1 MIHLII
7 AEKDELITKDLI
19 VGILDSLVTETK
31 GTNGVFVLFHL
42 TQYNKIKDVLV
53 DDDWLNGKL
62 KELFKTNI
70 STHYEKSDK
79 VHVSFTPI
87 FNDETIIHIQP
98 IMFVGIDYGGYQFPS
113 FTRYIQ
119 DQFDQTYFEQTY
131 KMPYF
136 KK

>member
-1 MIHLII
+1 MSHLII

-19 VGILDSLVTETK
+19 IGILDSLTAETE
-31 GTNGVFVLFHL
+31 GTNGVFIIFHFKK
-42 TQYNKIKDVLV
+42 YNEIKDILV
-53 DDDWLNGKL
+53 DDDWLNDKL
-62 KELFKTNI
+62 KEALGTDI

-119 DQFDQTYFEQTY
+119 DQFVQTYFEQTY

-136 KK
+136 KI